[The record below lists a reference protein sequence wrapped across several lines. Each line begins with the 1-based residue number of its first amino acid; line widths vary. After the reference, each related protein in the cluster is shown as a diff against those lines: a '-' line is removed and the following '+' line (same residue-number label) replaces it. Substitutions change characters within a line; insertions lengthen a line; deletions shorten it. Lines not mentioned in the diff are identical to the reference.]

1 MNNFRSCLGS
11 RIGYVANSLYIN
23 PITKSLVFL
32 GLVHSR
38 IAGTVDYVAYIIGL
52 DKTLDRK
59 FIGQIKFIYISI
71 DSLTRKV
78 TFKHFP
84 QLRPSWP
91 WPR

>member
-1 MNNFRSCLGS
+1 MLP
-11 RIGYVANSLYIN
+11 NSLYIN

-71 DSLTRKV
+71 DSLTRKAHV
-78 TFKHFP
+78 QALPAIRVPAGH
-84 QLRPSWP
+84 